1 MHFFLLLV
9 PFVIILGIIVFI
21 TGIFGFA
28 AGLISYFLKRDLEL
42 LTAVWIIFTILAG
55 VGLLMFLG
63 NV

>member
-1 MHFFLLLV
+1 
-9 PFVIILGIIVFI
+9 VFI